1 MNPDLNKQLE
11 EKAMIAVE
19 KLLKDISV
27 KTNEE
32 MMNSLLAIMKEGEKE
47 FIKEKGRPM
56 SYSEMRNMYG

>member
-19 KLLKDISV
+19 QLMKDKTV

>member
-19 KLLKDISV
+19 KLLKDKTV

>member
-19 KLLKDISV
+19 KLLKDKSV
-27 KTNEE
+27 KTNED
-32 MMNSLLAIMKEGEKE
+32 MLNSLLAIMKEGEIE
-47 FIKEKGRPM
+47 FIKERGRPM

>member
-1 MNPDLNKQLE
+1 MNPNLNKQLE

-19 KLLKDISV
+19 KLLKDKTV

-32 MMNSLLAIMKEGEKE
+32 MLNSLLAIMKEGEKE
-47 FIKEKGRPM
+47 FIKERGRPM

>member
-19 KLLKDISV
+19 KLLKDKSV

-32 MMNSLLAIMKEGEKE
+32 MMNSLLAIMKDGEKE
-47 FIKEKGRPM
+47 FIKERGRPM

>member
-11 EKAMIAVE
+11 EKAMIAVK
-19 KLLKDISV
+19 KLLTDKTV

>member
-1 MNPDLNKQLE
+1 MNPNLNKQLE

-19 KLLKDISV
+19 KLLKDTTV

-32 MMNSLLAIMKEGEKE
+32 MMNYLLAIMKEGEKE

-56 SYSEMRNMYG
+56 SYSEMRSMYG

>member
-19 KLLKDISV
+19 KLLTSKTV

-32 MMNSLLAIMKEGEKE
+32 MLNSLLAIMKEGEKE
-47 FIKEKGRPM
+47 FIKERGRPM

>member
-19 KLLKDISV
+19 KLLKDKSV

>member
-1 MNPDLNKQLE
+1 MNLDLNKQLE

-19 KLLKDISV
+19 KLLKDKSV

-47 FIKEKGRPM
+47 FIKERGRPM

>member
-1 MNPDLNKQLE
+1 MNLDLNKQLE

-19 KLLKDISV
+19 KLLKDKSV

>member
-19 KLLKDISV
+19 KLLKDNTV
-27 KTNEE
+27 KTNVE
-32 MMNSLLAIMKEGEKE
+32 MQNSLLAIMKEGEKE
-47 FIKEKGRPM
+47 FIKERGRPM

>member
-19 KLLKDISV
+19 KLLKDKSI

>member
-19 KLLKDISV
+19 KLLKDKTV

-32 MMNSLLAIMKEGEKE
+32 MLNSLLAIMKEGEKE
-47 FIKEKGRPM
+47 FIKERGRPM

>member
-19 KLLKDISV
+19 KLLKDKSV
-27 KTNEE
+27 KTNED
-32 MMNSLLAIMKEGEKE
+32 MLNSLLAIMKEGEKE
-47 FIKEKGRPM
+47 FIKERGRPM

>member
-19 KLLKDISV
+19 KLLKDKSV

-32 MMNSLLAIMKEGEKE
+32 MLNSLLAIMKEGEKE
-47 FIKEKGRPM
+47 FIKERGRPM